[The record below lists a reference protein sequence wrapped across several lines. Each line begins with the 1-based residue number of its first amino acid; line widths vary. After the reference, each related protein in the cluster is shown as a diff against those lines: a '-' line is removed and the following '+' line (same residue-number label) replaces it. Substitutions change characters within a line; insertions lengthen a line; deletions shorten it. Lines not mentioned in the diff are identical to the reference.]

1 MENINQKILSKLNKI
16 EIDVH
21 FIKENVDDGEFS
33 EWAKEELKEARRE
46 RKTISHEELK
56 KELGL

>member
-16 EIDVH
+16 EIDVQ
-21 FIKENVDDGEFS
+21 FIKENLDDGELS

-56 KELGL
+56 KELRL